1 MPTLPPPVEMPA
13 EPTIRERAVD
23 AALACIARH
32 GLGKL
37 TVDDVA
43 REAGCGRATLYREF
57 GSKRALVTSVVATE
71 ADRVV
76 ATVRAAAV
84 AEDTL
89 EGVVVAI
96 LATLGAEADGH
107 AALQFVAA
115 FEPGLLVPHLTF
127 GGADRFLAR
136 AAIALAPCFDRFVP
150 AADTMGTAEWIARVA
165 LVLWCSPTASTSP
178 VVLSD
183 ADSVRPFV
191 RQFVLPGITPGLPAR
206 G

>member
-1 MPTLPPPVEMPA
+1 MSMSPSSLESTVRA
-13 EPTIRERAVD
+13 RAVE
-23 AALACIARH
+23 AALTCIARH

-43 REAGCGRATLYREF
+43 REASCGRATLYREF
-57 GSKRALVTSVVATE
+57 GSKRALVAAVVAAE

-76 ATVRAAAV
+76 DAVRDAAA
-84 AEDTL
+84 AEESL
-89 EGVVVAI
+89 EGVVVAVLTTI
-96 LATLGAEADGH
+96 GAEADGH

-127 GGADRFLAR
+127 GGADRFLAW
-136 AAIALAPCFDRFVP
+136 AAIELAPCFERF
-150 AADTMGTAEWIARVA
+150 AAGPEAVRTAEWIARVA

-178 VVLSD
+178 VVLGD
-183 ADSVRPFV
+183 AASVRPFV